1 MTTMNLAIK
10 NALLLPP
17 LNKRIWLWLKDHP
30 NKTAREIELAIGETR
45 PGHVSNAV
53 SDLHSRGMLSA
64 CAVNQSVYPHG
75 RKTNRGRS
83 FVNVYTALGSEFEL
97 LPRPKTPSKVIAK
110 HTANTPVPPTQE
122 KPVEKFAIN
131 IENMTLNE
139 ARTLYLKLKEFF
151 G

>member
-10 NALLLPP
+10 NTLSVPP

-45 PGHVSNAV
+45 PGHVSNSV
-53 SDLHSRGMLSA
+53 SDLYTRGMVSA
-64 CAVNQSVYPHG
+64 RAVNNSVYPNA

-83 FVNVYTALGSEFEL
+83 FVNVYAALGSEFEL

-110 HTANTPVPPTQE
+110 HTANTPVPSEPE
-122 KPVEKFAIN
+122 KPVAKFAIN
-131 IENMTLNE
+131 IENMTLSE
-139 ARTLYLKLKEFF
+139 ARALYLKLKEFF